1 MDNKRQV
8 RAGVGI
14 QALALLKNARYTP
27 ATAIAEYVDNAIAS
41 YIKERK
47 NLKMY

>member
-14 QALALLKNARYTP
+14 QALALLKNADTHLQQQLQNMLIMHCKLHKR
-27 ATAIAEYVDNAIAS
+27 
-41 YIKERK
+41 RK
-47 NLKMY
+47 I